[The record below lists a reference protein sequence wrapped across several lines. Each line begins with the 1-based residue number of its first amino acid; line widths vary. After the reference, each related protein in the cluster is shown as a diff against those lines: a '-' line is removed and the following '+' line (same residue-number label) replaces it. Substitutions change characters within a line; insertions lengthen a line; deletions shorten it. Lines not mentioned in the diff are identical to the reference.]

1 MASEGFLERVK
12 RLESEALSRSGKT
25 QKQLEDELDGVM
37 REYRS
42 LQAVV
47 GPIRTRFHNNEVP
60 EGDARSLLSYLK
72 RDTARLQEIKKR
84 LEAANTA
91 LNQVRYPQWFL
102 PSDERFALEE
112 MARRHYES
120 ERFVPIAAAA
130 PPEAR
135 EGSAPTR
142 VLSVKRPKM
151 TGSGIY
157 KERLQDDPYW
167 HHSLG

>member
-91 LNQVRYPQWFL
+91 LNQVRYPSGFSLLMNGL
-102 PSDERFALEE
+102 PLKRWHGDTTNRSALSPL
-112 MARRHYES
+112 RLLLPLRL
-120 ERFVPIAAAA
+120 VKAAL
-130 PPEAR
+130 PPA
-135 EGSAPTR
+135 
-142 VLSVKRPKM
+142 
-151 TGSGIY
+151 Y
-157 KERLQDDPYW
+157 
-167 HHSLG
+167 